1 MSVEVKILQFQQFV
15 NRRLREINKQL
26 QVEEE

>member
-1 MSVEVKILQFQQFV
+1 MSVEVKILNFQQFV